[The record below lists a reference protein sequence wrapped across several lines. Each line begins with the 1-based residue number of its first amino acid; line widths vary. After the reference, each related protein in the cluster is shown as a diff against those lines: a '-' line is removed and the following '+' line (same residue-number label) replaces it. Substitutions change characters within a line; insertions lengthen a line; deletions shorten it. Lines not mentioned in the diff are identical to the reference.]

1 MRNILTV
8 GGAGMLFL
16 IIGHVHAGDITC
28 PAVTQIHRDPGKIEV
43 QDDHEWES
51 HSLVEAANPALLK
64 FNGAEFAVHETDT
77 HNQAPTRATITCKY
91 GAINLTLEYLQVQ
104 EPTLLPWADNRCESP
119 DIKTCRLINADDFRV
134 SF

>member
-8 GGAGMLFL
+8 GGAGMLLL
-16 IIGHVHAGDITC
+16 IIGHAHAGDITC
-28 PAVTQIHRDPGKIEV
+28 PAVTQIHRDTGTIEV

-51 HSLVEAANPALLK
+51 HSLVEVANPALLK
-64 FNGAEFAVHETDT
+64 FNGAEFAIHEPDT
-77 HNQAPTRATITCKY
+77 HNQAPTSATITCKY